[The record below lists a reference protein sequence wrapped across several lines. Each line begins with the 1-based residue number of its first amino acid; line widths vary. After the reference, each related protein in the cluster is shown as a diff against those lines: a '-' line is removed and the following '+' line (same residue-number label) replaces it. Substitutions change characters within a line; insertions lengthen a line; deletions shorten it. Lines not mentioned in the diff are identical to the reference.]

1 MTSPATTAFQ
11 PAAATTGHPARPYW
25 NPYVAGVALGLV
37 LLTTYAV
44 MGHGIGA
51 SGAIAATAAAGME
64 AAAPAHA
71 EANGYWRSWI
81 SSGNPLA
88 SWIVFE
94 VAGMLIGGFL
104 SAWLAGRWRR
114 EVERGPHTVVRS
126 RVAWGFAGGALMGFA
141 SRLARG
147 CTSGQ
152 ALTGGAVLSVGSWLF
167 MLSLFA
173 AGYAVAPLLRRQWR

>member
-1 MTSPATTAFQ
+1 VNGAT
-11 PAAATTGHPARPYW
+11 AARARRYA

-37 LLTTYAV
+37 LLTTFAV

-51 SGAIAATAAAGME
+51 SGALAATVAAGVE

-71 EANGYWRSWI
+71 DTNEYYRAWTDGPRS
-81 SSGNPLA
+81 PLE

-94 VAGMLIGGFL
+94 VLGIFAGAFI
-104 SAWLAGRWRR
+104 SAALAGRLSRR
-114 EVERGPHTVVRS
+114 VERGPRAAVRS
-126 RVAWGFAGGALMGFA
+126 RLLWGFAGGVLMGFA

-152 ALTGGAVLSVGSWLF
+152 ALTGGALLSVGSWVF
-167 MLSLFA
+167 MLAIFA
-173 AGYAVAPLLRRQWR
+173 AGYALAPAFKRQWT